1 MKKIIN
7 TTEVRT
13 INHIMGR
20 KGQFRV
26 IVKCKAGF
34 MINVDA
40 RGFENE
46 SYSQDPSR
54 ILGDYKKGAIQS
66 IEFKAEGSEHWL
78 SVFARSGKK
87 VHFIDEDLLRNVSVG
102 VINSFFLNT
111 PLYSQSQYQAVNAK
125 SWACKAFVMNEEE
138 MVVA

>member
-1 MKKIIN
+1 
-7 TTEVRT
+7 
-13 INHIMGR
+13 
-20 KGQFRV
+20 
-26 IVKCKAGF
+26 

-87 VHFIDEDLLRNVSVG
+87 VHFIDEDILRNVTVG
-102 VINSFFLNT
+102 VINKIGR
-111 PLYSQSQYQAVNAK
+111 AHV
-125 SWACKAFVMNEEE
+125 
-138 MVVA
+138 